1 MKIRRNLHLLIIFM
15 AIVLLLVG
23 CKQNADKNAINPE
36 EDIWTGNYFTQENV
50 ITPAANDTIIR
61 AKLDGEWKEFPIRTL
76 PPKVMDW
83 DIGKRKETIEDMKKM
98 IMSRDRNAKG
108 PRLAG
113 PHNGIV
119 ASYGFKRDDSRFKLN
134 NAVKGMGF
142 LPKRDKIK
150 EVISNLESTN
160 HESIMKKMDVLVS
173 MYENADSLFDLDK
186 QVSLEL
192 YSVPTFNT
200 QTFLN
205 QITNPISTIVFLDI
219 PSFKLKTI
227 VRLLHPDDPGLNN
240 YEKDVVKYINL
251 VHSYFH
257 GQFSKQFITVV
268 YYIVEVYDD
277 SPGEEDAMGRRIV
290 PQFIY

>member
-1 MKIRRNLHLLIIFM
+1 MKLKKNFRLLVILLS
-15 AIVLLLVG
+15 IVLLFVG
-23 CKQNADKNAINPE
+23 CKKNADKNIINPE
-36 EDIWTGNYFTQENV
+36 EDIWTGDYFVQEDV

-61 AKLDGEWKEFPIRTL
+61 AKLDGEWKEFTIRNL
-76 PPKVMDW
+76 PPKVMEW
-83 DIGKRKETIEDMKKM
+83 DIEERKQTIADMKEM
-98 IMSRDRNAKG
+98 ILSRDKNARG

-119 ASYGFKRDDSRFKLN
+119 ASYGFKRDDTRFKLN

-142 LPKRDKIK
+142 LPKREKIK
-150 EVISNLESTN
+150 EVIANLEATN
-160 HESIMKKMDVLVS
+160 HESIMIKMDILVS
-173 MYENADSLFDLDK
+173 MYESADSLFDLDK

-192 YSVPTFNT
+192 YSVPKFNT

-227 VRLLHPDDPGLNN
+227 VRLLHPDNPSLTE
-240 YEKDVVKYINL
+240 YEKDIVKYINL

-257 GQFSKQFITVV
+257 GHFSKQFIAVV
-268 YYIVEVYDD
+268 YYVVEVYDD
-277 SPGEEDAMGRRIV
+277 SPGREDAKGRRIV
-290 PQFIY
+290 PKFFY

>member
-1 MKIRRNLHLLIIFM
+1 MKKEIKFGFYIIFSLLLLISF
-15 AIVLLLVG
+15 G
-23 CKQNADKNAINPE
+23 CSNNSTEKVVNPQ
-36 EDIWTGNYFTQENV
+36 EDIWTGDYFVQENV

-61 AKLDGEWKEFPIRTL
+61 AKLDDKWKEFTL
-76 PPKVMDW
+76 RSFPPEVMEW
-83 DIGKRKETIEDMKKM
+83 NISKRKETIADMKKM
-98 IMSRDRNAKG
+98 IMSRDKNAKG

-119 ASYGFKRDDSRFKLN
+119 ASYGLEREDTRFKLN

-150 EVISNLESTN
+150 EIIAKLDSTN
-160 HESIMKKMDVLVS
+160 DESIMKKMDVLVS

-186 QVSLEL
+186 QLSLEL
-192 YSVPTFNT
+192 YSVPKFNT

-205 QITNPISTIVFLDI
+205 QITNPMSTIVFLDI

-227 VRLLHPDDPGLNN
+227 VRLLHPDNPNLTE
-240 YEKDVVKYINL
+240 YEKDVVRYANL

-257 GQFSKQFITVV
+257 GHFSKEFITVV
-268 YYIVEVYDD
+268 YYVVEIYNN
-277 SPGEEDAMGRRIV
+277 SPGKSDAMGRRMV
-290 PQFIY
+290 PEFTY